1 MKIRNLAALAFV
13 AVLAPT
19 MTTAYAQTA
28 PPAPA
33 QSAEPSAGNTQ
44 EFDKKAAEVRDNM
57 EKMQQTMNQIQKTTD
72 PNERRKLLQ
81 EHQALMQ
88 TTMGKMGQFWGSGAM
103 GCCGAMGA
111 GGPHHGGRGQ
121 MGWNAMR
128 GNYSNLSPEQ
138 IRERQYMRDQY
149 MGMQQMMMAQMMQ
162 HQQNMGTPSP

>member
-19 MTTAYAQTA
+19 MTTTFAQT
-28 PPAPA
+28 APA

-88 TTMGKMGQFWGSGAM
+88 TTMGKMGQFWGNGAM

-149 MGMQQMMMAQMMQ
+149 MGMQQMMMEQMMQ
-162 HQQNMGTPSP
+162 QQLNRGVPQP

>member
-13 AVLAPT
+13 AVLAPAL
-19 MTTAYAQTA
+19 TTAVAQTA

-33 QSAEPSAGNTQ
+33 QSAEQPVDNPQ
-44 EFDKKAAEVRDNM
+44 QFDKKAAEVRDNM

-88 TTMGKMGQFWGSGAM
+88 TTMGMMGQFWRGGTM
-103 GCCGAMGA
+103 GCCGTMGA

-149 MGMQQMMMAQMMQ
+149 MGMQQMMMEQMMQ
-162 HQQNMGTPSP
+162 QQLNRGVPPR

>member
-1 MKIRNLAALAFV
+1 MNIRNLAALAFV
-13 AVLAPT
+13 AVLAPAL
-19 MTTAYAQTA
+19 TTAVAQTA
-28 PPAPA
+28 PPPPA
-33 QSAEPSAGNTQ
+33 QSAEPSAGDTQ
-44 EFDKKAAEVRDNM
+44 QFDKKAAEVRGNM

-81 EHQALMQ
+81 THQELMQ
-88 TTMGKMGQFWGSGAM
+88 TTMGMMGEFWGNGAM

-111 GGPHHGGRGQ
+111 GGPHHRGRGQ

-149 MGMQQMMMAQMMQ
+149 MGMQQMMMEQMMQ
-162 HQQNMGTPSP
+162 QQLHRGAQPR

>member
-28 PPAPA
+28 PPA
-33 QSAEPSAGNTQ
+33 SAGNTQ
-44 EFDKKAAEVRDNM
+44 EFDKKAAEVRGNM

-88 TTMGKMGQFWGSGAM
+88 TTMGKMGQFWGGGAM

-149 MGMQQMMMAQMMQ
+149 MGMQQMMMEQMMQ
-162 HQQNMGTPSP
+162 QQLLQSGPQR